1 MFTALL
7 LLAVVETAPAKPPSL
22 AGLPPIPAATVRL
35 FFVRHGQALSNLKPR
50 PNLRPEELDHLTQL
64 GREQTA
70 RAAKML
76 AGQGVRAVV
85 TSPAGR
91 AKETG
96 DVLRKALGAGEAPV
110 ERGLRSLEIGR
121 SADGKTLS
129 WAEREKEWTAGR
141 DPQPPG
147 GESIQQVS
155 DRMLDV
161 VRSLAAARP
170 GQAVVLVS
178 HGEVISALV
187 GAIQGL
193 PSYERENLEPANAS
207 VTVVDAALGKAPKLV
222 LVDVS
227 AEEAKPR

>member
-7 LLAVVETAPAKPPSL
+7 LFAAVETAPAKPPSL
-22 AGLPPIPAATVRL
+22 AGLPPIPKDAVRVFL
-35 FFVRHGQALSNLKPR
+35 VRHGQALSNLKPR
-50 PNLRPEELDHLTQL
+50 PNLSPEELDHLTPR

-96 DVLRKALGAGEAPV
+96 DILRKALGVGEAPL

-121 SADGKTLS
+121 SAAGQTLS
-129 WAEREKEWTAGR
+129 WAEREREWTAGR
-141 DPQPPG
+141 DPQPPD

-161 VRSLAAARP
+161 IRSLAAARP

-178 HGEVISALV
+178 HGEVIAALL
-187 GAIQGL
+187 GALQSL
-193 PSYERENLEPANAS
+193 PSHERENLEPANAS
-207 VTVVDAALGKAPKLV
+207 VSVVDAAVGKAPKLV

-227 AEEAKPR
+227 AEEAKP